1 MSISSYITEQANI
14 DIRPIGSGTLHP
26 PLCPVRATWP
36 LDLADIIHNAVAL
49 VRYAVPRFNSLC
61 SSSLTA

>member
-1 MSISSYITEQANI
+1 MSISSYIAELANI

-36 LDLADIIHNAVAL
+36 LSLADIIYNAVAL
-49 VRYAVPRFNSLC
+49 GGYGVPRFNSLC
-61 SSSLTA
+61 FSGLTA